1 MTMIY
6 AGNDMLQKKIG
17 YYKVGMALTWVGSV
31 LLLLMGTPL
40 SVTTAI
46 LLFLAGRQICSSRCS
61 IYAAGSRG
69 ETQVLDWLR
78 ELPDSYHVFTNVRV
92 HERMEA
98 DAVVAGP
105 AGLFLLEVKNYAG
118 GLEGTSTDGNWLQ
131 HKRDKQGKS
140 CIKEIRNPLRQL
152 RRNTFILSQYLRQEG
167 CREWLNACTVFPNRN
182 AWWAKGRPE
191 QCLDTKEELLRYLT
205 TPKRQPLDEAAVRRS
220 VEILKKCVQER
231 PVLTRAEFNTRLAR
245 TA

>member
-1 MTMIY
+1 MKDDTDFPEGGIVMTMIY

-17 YYKVGMALTWVGSV
+17 YY
-31 LLLLMGTPL
+31 
-40 SVTTAI
+40 
-46 LLFLAGRQICSSRCS
+46 
-61 IYAAGSRG
+61 
-69 ETQVLDWLR
+69 
-78 ELPDSYHVFTNVRV
+78 
-92 HERMEA
+92 
-98 DAVVAGP
+98 
-105 AGLFLLEVKNYAG
+105 
-118 GLEGTSTDGNWLQ
+118 
-131 HKRDKQGKS
+131 
-140 CIKEIRNPLRQL
+140 KEIRNPLRQL